1 MRGMKSGLNPSVS
14 EVGRSAALMLGAA
27 LLAALILS
35 RLPTLRDFIRRNS
48 PL

>member
-1 MRGMKSGLNPSVS
+1 MKSGLLPSAS
-14 EVGRSAALMLGAA
+14 EVTRSAALMIGAA

-35 RLPTLRDFIRRNS
+35 RLPTLRDYIRANS